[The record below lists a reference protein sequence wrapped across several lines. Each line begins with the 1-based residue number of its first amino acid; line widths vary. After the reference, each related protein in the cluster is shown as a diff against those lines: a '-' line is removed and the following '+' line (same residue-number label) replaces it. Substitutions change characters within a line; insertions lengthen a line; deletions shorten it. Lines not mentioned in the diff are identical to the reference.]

1 MSRQGWVDEGIRGA
15 LAGQRQVLTMIFL
28 VPCLLALAA
37 TALGVRAYA
46 KVTQRSRR
54 RMRLL
59 GFTESDMRAEY
70 LGEMLVQLTVI
81 VAELVVVIGLSA
93 WKVGR
98 MAAAAGTDSPPVLD
112 TTVTAVAGLV
122 MLAALITAHLVH
134 LHLILKEGRAHETL

>member
-98 MAAAAGTDSPPVLD
+98 MAAAGTDSPPVLD